1 MKKLVAI
8 AAISALL
15 ITGNISF
22 ASGTQLADKPVKNV
36 QSEQAGNDNKAKQ
49 AAVKDILKEIFKDRQ
64 EIIDKKADVHQA
76 LIEAKKHIKELLQ
89 NKDDLTP
96 EQILSLKNKLQTIKE
111 KRLSINNIVGEVA
124 KEIHTLRLAKKNGN
138 IDEINDT
145 LKNINDL
152 QVARMADLDDII
164 TVLNEIAEFEL

>member
-8 AAISALL
+8 IAVSALL

-22 ASGTQLADKPVKNV
+22 ALGTQPTNKPVKNA
-36 QSEQAGNDNKAKQ
+36 QSEQASNDNKAKQ

-64 EIIDKKADVHQA
+64 EIIDKKADIHQA
-76 LIEAKKHIKELLQ
+76 LIKAKKHVKELLQ

-96 EQILSLKNKLQTIKE
+96 EQILSLKNKLQIIKE
-111 KRLSINNIVGEVA
+111 KRLSINNIVGDVA

-145 LKNINDL
+145 LKDINDL
-152 QVARMADLDDII
+152 QIARMADLDDII
-164 TVLNEIAEFEL
+164 TVINEIAEFEL